1 VIEVKKYAV
10 RKAQY
15 ENDAMAEMKMVVGL
29 GNPGDKYVDTRHNI
43 GFCVIDAVA
52 DELDVEIKTRK
63 LGSRLAMAEFAGKK
77 LILLKPWQFMN
88 CSGQVVATAAGFYKL
103 PISELLVISDDM
115 AIEPGVIRIRA
126 KGSSGGHNG
135 LADIIEKLGS
145 DNFAR
150 LRIGIGQ
157 RGTDD
162 AADFV
167 LDKPTKAEK
176 PLLDEAIERAK
187 KAVLYWIGNGIEK
200 TMNEFNKV

>member
-1 VIEVKKYAV
+1 
-10 RKAQY
+10 
-15 ENDAMAEMKMVVGL
+15 
-29 GNPGDKYVDTRHNI
+29 
-43 GFCVIDAVA
+43 
-52 DELDVEIKTRK
+52 
-63 LGSRLAMAEFAGKK
+63 
-77 LILLKPWQFMN
+77 MN
-88 CSGQVVATAAGFYKL
+88 CSGQVVATAVGFYKL
-103 PISELLVISDDM
+103 PISDLLVISDDM

-135 LADIIEKLGS
+135 LADIIEKLGT

-187 KAVLYWIGNGIEK
+187 KAVLYWIENGIEK
-200 TMNEFNKV
+200 TMNEFNRV